1 MVLSRDELKV
11 ALRQFSNLESEIE
24 ELSKGLSALRRQ
36 KKELSESVLEFMQH
50 HGIGTLNSDEDNVQ
64 VVRVRKTSTASLKA
78 DSIQEELGRILKDD
92 VRAAQVVESIM
103 NNREVVQK
111 ESLKKIKKKVV
122 E

>member
-24 ELSKGLSALRRQ
+24 ELGKGLSALRRQ
-36 KKELSESVLEFMQH
+36 KKDLSESVLEFMQH

>member
-11 ALRQFSNLESEIE
+11 ALRQFSQLESEIE

-50 HGIGTLNSDEDNVQ
+50 HSIGTLNSDEDNVQ
-64 VVRVRKTSTASLKA
+64 VVRVRKTSTAGLKA

-103 NNREVVQK
+103 NNREVIQK

>member
-64 VVRVRKTSTASLKA
+64 VVRVRKTSTASLKP

-103 NNREVVQK
+103 NNREVIQK

>member
-1 MVLSRDELKV
+1 
-11 ALRQFSNLESEIE
+11 LESEIE
-24 ELSKGLSALRRQ
+24 ELSKALSALRRQ
-36 KKELSESVLEFMQH
+36 KKELSEVVLEFMQH

-64 VVRVRKTSTASLKA
+64 VVRVRKTSTAGLKP
-78 DSIQEELGRILKDD
+78 DNIQEELGRILKDD